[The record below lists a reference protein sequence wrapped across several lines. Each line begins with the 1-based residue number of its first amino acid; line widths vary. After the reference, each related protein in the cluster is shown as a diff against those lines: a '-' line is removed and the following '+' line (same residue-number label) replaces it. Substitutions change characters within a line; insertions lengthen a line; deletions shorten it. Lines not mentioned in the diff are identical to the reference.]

1 MVMPIPQT
9 KFGKLFACRN
19 RPVVYGKI
27 PKSACT
33 TIQNLLYLADT
44 GQPYPAS
51 LRIHGDKSA
60 LIAHRETGAFREAVD
75 RSLIR
80 FTFVRDPSRRIYSTF
95 TQKILTPPSPAFR
108 RAHKILTTEFGA
120 DFGNA
125 GSVASVEEIQQNFER
140 FLRFVGANL
149 RGETSIPINLHW
161 IPQVM
166 LVDWY
171 RTQLDLN
178 FIGRVEN
185 FGADM
190 AHVFRVADIAEDIDV
205 SVRFNEGPASRYRF
219 QEILSSVSVQLIAE
233 LYARDFQEFSYAPPT
248 LQN

>member
-1 MVMPIPQT
+1 MPLPTTQT
-9 KFGKLFACRN
+9 KFGKILACRN
-19 RPVVYGKI
+19 RPIVYGKV

-33 TIQNLLYLADT
+33 TIQNLMYLVDT
-44 GQPYPAS
+44 GQPYPEPV
-51 LRIHGDKSA
+51 RIHGDKSA
-60 LIAHRETGAFREAVD
+60 LIAHDEVEAFQQAVAQ
-75 RSLIR
+75 SLIR

-120 DFGNA
+120 DFGTA
-125 GSVASVEEIQQNFER
+125 GSVASPEEIRKNFER

-149 RGETSIPINLHW
+149 RGETSIPVNLHW
-161 IPQVM
+161 IPQAT

-185 FGADM
+185 FAADM
-190 AHVFRVADIAEDIDV
+190 AHVFRVADIEEDVDV
-205 SVRFNEGPASRYRF
+205 SVRFNEGPASRYRLE
-219 QEILSSVSVQLIAE
+219 EILSSEIAQLIAE
-233 LYARDFQEFSYAPPT
+233 LYSRDFQEFTYALPAAA
-248 LQN
+248 

>member
-1 MVMPIPQT
+1 MVMPITQT
-9 KFGKLFACRN
+9 KFGKILACRN
-19 RPVVYGKI
+19 RPIVYGKI

-33 TIQNLLYLADT
+33 SIQNLLYLVDT
-44 GQPYPAS
+44 GKPYPEPV
-51 LRIHGDKSA
+51 RIHGDKSA
-60 LIAHRETGAFREAVD
+60 LIAHEEIGAFQEAVD

-108 RAHKILTTEFGA
+108 RAHKILKTDFGA

-125 GSVASVEEIQQNFER
+125 GSVASPEEIRKNFER

-149 RGETSIPINLHW
+149 RGETSIPVNLHW
-161 IPQVM
+161 IPQAT

-185 FGADM
+185 FATDM
-190 AHVFRVADIAEDIDV
+190 AHVFRAAGIAEDIDV
-205 SVRFNEGPASRYRF
+205 AVRFNEGPASRYRF
-219 QEILSSVSVQLIAE
+219 EEIVSSEIAQLIAE
-233 LYARDFQEFSYAPPT
+233 LYARDFQEFSYASPA